1 MKICFVS
8 DQSFPSR
15 GGEGVSTQNFCLGLK
30 EKGDEVVLFT
40 SRVKNPPSV
49 REIKIYRFFSI
60 RISQGKGYLAFPSL
74 KKIFYILKREKIDI
88 VHINLPTYLGW
99 QALRG
104 AKKLGIPVVLGF
116 HVQTGNVIPSS
127 IFLIPF
133 KKIIEKWFSYFYK
146 KGNIVLA
153 PSFFA
158 KRILRDKYNLK
169 YLDVVSNGVDLNRF
183 NPNRVDIKNIKN
195 FKKRYSL
202 DDSSVLIYVGRLARE
217 KNVCYL
223 LKIMKYLKKMEKDI
237 KLLIVGKGGLE
248 KKIKK
253 EIKHLGMDKEIV
265 LTGYLE
271 NIDLLCAYSYAD
283 IFILPSFNELQSIA
297 TLEAM
302 AMKNTILVGDHTENA
317 AQELVKEGINGYTF
331 SLRRPCD
338 VAEKIYKI
346 VSCSKLKKDMQ
357 ENSFK
362 MVQEHDMQRSILK
375 LRGIYKELKRKS
387 RTKKTG
393 LED

>member
-15 GGEGVSTQNFCLGLK
+15 GGEGISTQNFCLGLK
-30 EKGDEVVLFT
+30 EKGDEIVLFT

-60 RISQGKGYLAFPSL
+60 HISKERGYLTFPFL
-74 KKIFYILKREKIDI
+74 KKIIYILKKEKIDI
-88 VHINLPTYLGW
+88 VHINLSTYLGW

-116 HVQTGNVIPSS
+116 HVQVGNVISPS
-127 IFLIPF
+127 IFLVPF

-146 KGNIVLA
+146 KGNTIVT

-158 KRILRDKYNLK
+158 KRILCNKYNLK
-169 YLDVVSNGVDLNRF
+169 YVDVVSNGIDLNRF
-183 NPNRVDIKNIKN
+183 NPDRVDIENIKN
-195 FKKRYSL
+195 FKKKYSL
-202 DDSSVLIYVGRLARE
+202 NDSSVLIYVGRLAPE

-223 LKIMKYLKKMEKDI
+223 LKIMECLKKMEKEI
-237 KLLIVGKGGLE
+237 KLLIVGKGKL
-248 KKIKK
+248 KKRIEK
-253 EIKHLGMDKEIV
+253 EIKNLGMNKEII
-265 LTGYLE
+265 LAGYLE
-271 NIDLLCAYSYAD
+271 DMNLLCAYSCAD

-302 AMKNTILVGDHTENA
+302 SMKNAILVGEFKENA

-331 SLRRPCD
+331 SLSEPCD
-338 VAEKIYKI
+338 AAEKIHKI
-346 VSCSKLKKDMQ
+346 LSCNKLKRDMQ
-357 ENSFK
+357 ENSSK
-362 MVQEHDMQRSILK
+362 MVQEHDIQRSILK
-375 LRGIYKELKRKS
+375 LRGIYKELVGS
-387 RTKKTG
+387 S
-393 LED
+393 

>member
-8 DQSFPSR
+8 DQSFPST

-30 EKGDEVVLFT
+30 ERGDEIVLFT

-60 RISQGKGYLAFPSL
+60 RISRGRGYLAFPSL
-74 KKIFYILKREKIDI
+74 KRILHILKREKIDI

-104 AKKLGIPVVLGF
+104 AKRLGIPVVLGF
-116 HVQTGNVIPSS
+116 HVQVGNVIPPS
-127 IFLIPF
+127 IFLVLF
-133 KKIIEKWFSYFYK
+133 RKIIEKWFSYFYK
-146 KGNIVLA
+146 KGDIVIT

-158 KRILRDKYNLK
+158 KRILANKYNLK
-169 YLDVVSNGVDLNRF
+169 YVDVVSNGINLNRF

-223 LKIMKYLKKMEKDI
+223 LKIMKYLKKMEKEI
-237 KLLIVGKGGLE
+237 KLLIVGRGKSKKRIK
-248 KKIKK
+248 KKI
-253 EIKHLGMDKEIV
+253 EDLGMNKEIV

-271 NIDLLCAYSYAD
+271 GMDLLCAYSCAD

-297 TLEAM
+297 VLEAM
-302 AMKNTILVGDHTENA
+302 AMKNAILVGRFKENA

-338 VAEKIYKI
+338 AAEKIYKI
-346 VSCSKLKKDMQ
+346 LSCNKLKKAMQ
-357 ENSFK
+357 ENSYK
-362 MVQEHDMQRSILK
+362 MVQEHNIQKSILK
-375 LRGIYKELKRKS
+375 LREIYKELIKQ
-387 RTKKTG
+387 
-393 LED
+393 D

>member
-30 EKGDEVVLFT
+30 ERGDEIVLFT

-60 RISQGKGYLAFPSL
+60 RISRGRGYLAFPSL
-74 KKIFYILKREKIDI
+74 KRILHILKREKIDI

-104 AKKLGIPVVLGF
+104 AKRLGIPVVLGF
-116 HVQTGNVIPSS
+116 HVQVGNVIPPS
-127 IFLIPF
+127 IFLVLF
-133 KKIIEKWFSYFYK
+133 RKIIEKWFSYFYK
-146 KGNIVLA
+146 KGDIVIT

-158 KRILRDKYNLK
+158 KRILANKYNLK
-169 YLDVVSNGVDLNRF
+169 YVDVVSNGINLNRF

-223 LKIMKYLKKMEKDI
+223 LKIMKYLKKMEKEI
-237 KLLIVGKGGLE
+237 KLLIVGRGKSKKRIK
-248 KKIKK
+248 KKI
-253 EIKHLGMDKEIV
+253 EDLGMNKEIV

-271 NIDLLCAYSYAD
+271 GMDLLCAYSCAD

-297 TLEAM
+297 VLEAM
-302 AMKNTILVGDHTENA
+302 AMKNAILVGRFKENA

-338 VAEKIYKI
+338 AAEKIYKI
-346 VSCSKLKKDMQ
+346 LSCNKLKKAMQ
-357 ENSFK
+357 ENSYK
-362 MVQEHDMQRSILK
+362 MVQEHNIQKSILK
-375 LRGIYKELKRKS
+375 LREIYKELIKQ
-387 RTKKTG
+387 
-393 LED
+393 D